1 MSVTFALNRIYRWAE
16 QHDPAFIASL
26 QSGLTRQEIDT
37 AVGGLPFALAEEV
50 YELYQWRNGQ
60 DWGQF
65 RLGLGRSSQERFLP
79 LAEAVHEWDTYLN
92 ESYADEVENMNP
104 VAAAVGG
111 WHPAAHE
118 VLEAGGW
125 LPVLEMDSDFHA
137 SLGTQTGALS
147 SPIAYVSHD
156 DCSAIFYPSLTVML
170 EYNADIYEAE
180 ALRTDEQGGDFFDY
194 TITSALTRNHFPDK
208 VMEAEEAYR
217 SKCSLPAHR
226 TVGTPDRPTQEE
238 FAQFDLISKLVQA
251 GSLQAIPATERYLE
265 WLLGDAE
272 QAKQIAQDLVKSP
285 YSVMYGWPHERS
297 LLVHNFSYS
306 YTL

>member
-1 MSVTFALNRIYRWAE
+1 MSTTSALERIERWAR
-16 QHDPAFIASL
+16 QNDPDFVALL
-26 QSGLTRQEIDT
+26 QPGLSRSEIDA

-60 DWGQF
+60 KEGEF

-79 LAEAVHEWDTYLN
+79 LAKAVHEWDTYLH

-111 WHPAAHE
+111 WPPAAPAI
-118 VLEAGGW
+118 LEAGGW

-137 SLGTQTGALS
+137 SLGTQIGALS
-147 SPIAYVSHD
+147 SPIVYVSHD
-156 DCSAIFYPSLTVML
+156 DRSAVFYPSLTVML

-194 TITSALTRNHFPDK
+194 TITSTLTRKHFPDK
-208 VMEAEEAYR
+208 VTEAEETYL

-238 FAQFDLISKLVQA
+238 FVQFDLVSKLAQA

-272 QAKQIAQDLVKSP
+272 QAKQVTLDLVKSP
-285 YSVMYGWPHERS
+285 YSIMYGWPHERS